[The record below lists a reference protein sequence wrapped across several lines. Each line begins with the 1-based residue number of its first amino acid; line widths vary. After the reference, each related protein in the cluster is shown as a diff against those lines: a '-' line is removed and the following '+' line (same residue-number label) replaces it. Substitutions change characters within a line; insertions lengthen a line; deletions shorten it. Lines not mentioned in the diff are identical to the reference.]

1 LIDGLEPFDET
12 FICDTAYAAVES
24 CASHFAPPRLA
35 AQYALVTGASQ
46 GIGRAI
52 AIRFAQ
58 EGATVAINFLHH
70 RADAEDTLARAQ
82 AASREHGHGERDHLV
97 IQADI
102 GAEANIARMFETIL
116 ARWSR
121 LDCLVNNAGFQQGAP
136 SEAIDIETYRRILE
150 VDLTGAVLCA
160 QKALTHFV
168 SRGGGGSIV
177 NCSSVHQIIPK
188 PGYLAYSISK
198 GGMANLTRTL
208 ALEFADRYP
217 GLLSADERAA
227 IAADRT
233 AQQIRWGSIAA
244 DTGRGAGRFEGLDR
258 ALAGR
263 VEPVER
269 GVAQSRRHRV
279 SDDDRPNESRSDGL
293 RPHPVTQRGKE
304 EKRDERFEAVGSG
317 RGHAVNLPIHGGLA
331 ETVTEPVVHCG
342 GHDQQNAGRDDAQ
355 YAQAMSSH

>member
-1 LIDGLEPFDET
+1 MQQSNRVPRI
-12 FICDTAYAAVES
+12 S
-24 CASHFAPPRLA
+24 PRLA
-35 AQYALVTGASQ
+35 AQYALVTGALQ

-150 VDLTGAVLCA
+150 VNLTGAVLCA

-208 ALEFADRYP
+208 ALEFADR
-217 GLLSADERAA
+217 G
-227 IAADRT
+227 
-233 AQQIRWGSIAA
+233 IRVNAV
-244 DTGRGAGRFEGLDR
+244 GAGAVDTPMNAAWTGDEAKR
-258 ALAGR
+258 AVVESHIPLGR
-263 VEPVER
+263 VATAEEIA
-269 GVAQSRRHRV
+269 GIFAFLASHEA
-279 SDDDRPNESRSDGL
+279 SY
-293 RPHPVTQRGKE
+293 VTGQTIY
-304 EKRDERFEAVGSG
+304 AC
-317 RGHAVNLPIHGGLA
+317 GGLTLFGEFRENWA
-331 ETVTEPVVHCG
+331 
-342 GHDQQNAGRDDAQ
+342 
-355 YAQAMSSH
+355 S